1 MKLNELKTPISNL
14 KQRKR
19 VGRGIGSGK
28 GKTGGRGIK
37 GQKSRTGVSIN
48 GFEGGQMPLH
58 MRMPKHGFKSRS
70 KIKNKVFKT
79 DFINY
84 LFDKKGVKEKST
96 LNISQLYEFINAK
109 KDSHIKILMGQKL
122 KGSISI
128 EVHAASKGVIK
139 EFKRVGGEI
148 KIIDFKQFIKDIR
161 TSNAKNNSKS
171 KLKNEAKIK
180 KNIKD
185 IKTDEAEKKAIES
198 YKPKKSKVI
207 KTEQRKIKKTAPKP
221 KTAEKAKITE
231 KSKQKITKKV
241 DKKK

>member
-70 KIKNKVFKT
+70 KIKNKVLKT

-84 LFDKKGVKEKST
+84 LFDKKVVKEKSS
-96 LNISQLYEFINAK
+96 LDISQLYEFISAK

-148 KIIDFKQFIKDIR
+148 KIIDFKQFIKNIR
-161 TSNAKNNSKS
+161 TSNAKNNLKSKS
-171 KLKNEAKIK
+171 KNEAKTK
-180 KNIKD
+180 KIIKD
-185 IKTDEAEKKAIES
+185 MKTDVDEKKVIDSNES
-198 YKPKKSKVI
+198 QKSKLI
-207 KTEQRKIKKTAPKP
+207 KNEQKKIKKTADKS
-221 KTAEKAKITE
+221 KTAKKT
-231 KSKQKITKKV
+231 KSADKTKKITKKV

>member
-58 MRMPKHGFKSRS
+58 MRMPKHGFKSRN
-70 KIKNKVFKT
+70 KVKNKVFKT

-84 LFDKKGVKEKST
+84 LFEKKSIKEKST
-96 LNISQLYEFINAK
+96 LNISQLYEFISVK

-148 KIIDFKQFIKDIR
+148 KIIDFRQFIKNIR
-161 TSNAKNNSKS
+161 TTDAKNNQKS
-171 KLKNEAKIK
+171 KLKDEAKSKKKIKDTKTYNDEKKPIDSDKLK
-180 KNIKD
+180 KN
-185 IKTDEAEKKAIES
+185 
-198 YKPKKSKVI
+198 KST
-207 KTEQRKIKKTAPKP
+207 KTEQIKTKKTSD
-221 KTAEKAKITE
+221 KTNAT
-231 KSKQKITKKV
+231 
-241 DKKK
+241 DKKKTLNKTKKTIKKADKKK